1 MPHEHSMNGTRW
13 QLDGYDFTLAL
24 EAMGRDRLPYPL
36 EYQPHRMAHDD
47 DFRRYRQQCA
57 RRLQP
62 VFDERLYRAL
72 TVLLEPEIRVE
83 IYGVHGPQQNTAV
96 RMHAGVVG
104 RIAVLAM
111 QLPGPA
117 RKSGGDIVLTQLRT
131 DQLAAQ
137 LVAGLPQVATG
148 RHQPIRA
155 RRSDLNA
162 PVYSRHPTRLS
173 PEEDLQR
180 FFRRARTGTGE
191 ITVYPGYTVDTRP
204 TGDGYAFL
212 WLDYP
217 DDGRYLLHNHNTDDF
232 TLTPGPPDEILRQLR
247 SRMDTAHRVR
257 AGNYQ

>member
-1 MPHEHSMNGTRW
+1 MNEFGW
-13 QLDGYDFTLAL
+13 QLDGYEFTLAL

-36 EYQPHRMAHDD
+36 EYQPHRMAHYD

-62 VFDERLYRAL
+62 VFDERLHRAL

-83 IYGVHGPQQNTAV
+83 VYGVHGPQPNTAV
-96 RMHAGVVG
+96 RMHAGVIG
-104 RIAVLAM
+104 RVAVLAR
-111 QLPGPA
+111 QLPGAA
-117 RKSGGDIVLTQLRT
+117 RESGGDIVLTQLRT
-131 DQLAAQ
+131 AQLAAQ
-137 LVAGLPQVATG
+137 LVAGLPLVAPG

-173 PEEDLQR
+173 PAEDLQR
-180 FFRRARTGTGE
+180 FFRRSRTGTGE

-232 TLTPGPPDEILRQLR
+232 TLTPGPADEILHQLR
-247 SRMDTAHRVR
+247 SRLEAAHRVR
-257 AGNYQ
+257 TRTYQ

>member
-1 MPHEHSMNGTRW
+1 MNGSRW

-36 EYQPHRMAHDD
+36 EYQPQRMAHDD

-83 IYGVHGPQQNTAV
+83 IYGVHGLQQNVTV

-104 RIAVLAM
+104 RVAVLAT

-117 RKSGGDIVLTQLRT
+117 RKSGGDIVLTELRT
-131 DQLAAQ
+131 DQLAAR
-137 LVAGLPQVATG
+137 LVAGLPQVAAG

-180 FFRRARTGTGE
+180 FFRRSRTGTGE

-232 TLTPGPPDEILRQLR
+232 TLTPGPADEILHQLR
-247 SRMDTAHRVR
+247 SRLEAAHRVR
-257 AGNYQ
+257 ARTYQ

>member
-1 MPHEHSMNGTRW
+1 MNGPRW

-57 RRLQP
+57 RRLQK
-62 VFDERLYRAL
+62 VFDEPLYRAL

-83 IYGVHGPQQNTAV
+83 IYGVHGPRQNTAV

-104 RIAVLAM
+104 RVAVLAR

-117 RKSGGDIVLTQLRT
+117 RNSGGDIVLTQLRT
-131 DQLAAQ
+131 DQLAPQ
-137 LVAGLPQVATG
+137 LVAGLPQAATG
-148 RHQPIRA
+148 GHPPIRA

-162 PVYSRHPTRLS
+162 PVYSQHPTRLS
-173 PEEDLQR
+173 PVEDLQR
-180 FFRRARTGTGE
+180 FFRRPRAGTGE

-232 TLTPGPPDEILRQLR
+232 TLTPGPPDEVLQQLR
-247 SRMDTAHRVR
+247 SRLDTVYRVR
-257 AGNYQ
+257 TRTGR